1 MGAAGQWPRRN
12 RGGWG
17 EFALVEGSK
26 VKRGAEMN
34 RATTAAL
41 LLLALAACDSRTP
54 GTGPAASAPPAAEA
68 GTMCTM
74 DAKQCPDGSYVG
86 RVPPSCQFAPCPGQ

>member
-1 MGAAGQWPRRN
+1 MRH
-12 RGGWG
+12 
-17 EFALVEGSK
+17 SI
-26 VKRGAEMN
+26 
-34 RATTAAL
+34 L
-41 LLLALAACDSRTP
+41 LIMALALAACDAREPQSS
-54 GTGPAASAPPAAEA
+54 GVSSAAPPAEA

>member
-1 MGAAGQWPRRN
+1 
-12 RGGWG
+12 
-17 EFALVEGSK
+17 
-26 VKRGAEMN
+26 MN
-34 RATTAAL
+34 RAATAAL

-54 GTGPAASAPPAAEA
+54 STGAGASAPPPAEA